1 MNIDDALLLIR
12 EIPDYPK
19 PGIRFQDITPLLA
32 HGEAF
37 IATTEK
43 FASFADSS
51 TLVAGI
57 EARGFIFASA
67 VANQLHS
74 GFIPI
79 RKAGKLP
86 HLTISES
93 YGLEYG
99 VDTLEVHI
107 DAVPKGAKVLL
118 IDDVQFICNKDQTQ
132 EAFFHIFNSLYDQQ
146 KQIVFTCD
154 QYPRDMNGLTDIDSI
169 LLANLYF
176 VSCNCKGK
184 RYELARKYLT
194 SKINKTLTNRNGKPV
209 KVLSLD

>member
-1 MNIDDALLLIR
+1 MKIDDALSLIR

-37 IATTEK
+37 IAITEK
-43 FASFADSS
+43 FATYADSS

-67 VANQLHS
+67 VANQLRS
-74 GFIPI
+74 GFVPI

-99 VDTLEVHI
+99 VDTLELHV
-107 DAVPKGAKVLL
+107 DAVAPGSKVLL
-118 IDDVQFICNKDQTQ
+118 IDDVLATGGTIGAAIELIQRLGGQVTHVLALLEIEGLPGRERLNQKYPEIPVT
-132 EAFFHIFNSLYDQQ
+132 SL
-146 KQIVFTCD
+146 V
-154 QYPRDMNGLTDIDSI
+154 
-169 LLANLYF
+169 
-176 VSCNCKGK
+176 VS
-184 RYELARKYLT
+184 
-194 SKINKTLTNRNGKPV
+194 
-209 KVLSLD
+209 

>member
-1 MNIDDALLLIR
+1 MKIDDALSLIR

-37 IATTEK
+37 IAITEK

-67 VANQLHS
+67 VANQLRS
-74 GFIPI
+74 GFVPI

-86 HLTISES
+86 HITISEN

-99 VDTLEVHI
+99 TDTLEIHL
-107 DAVPKGAKVLL
+107 DAIPKGSQVLL
-118 IDDVQFICNKDQTQ
+118 IDDVLATGGTIGAAIELIHRVGGEVVHVLALLEIEGLPGRATLQGKYPNIPIT
-132 EAFFHIFNSLYDQQ
+132 SL
-146 KQIVFTCD
+146 V
-154 QYPRDMNGLTDIDSI
+154 
-169 LLANLYF
+169 
-176 VSCNCKGK
+176 VS
-184 RYELARKYLT
+184 
-194 SKINKTLTNRNGKPV
+194 
-209 KVLSLD
+209 

>member
-1 MNIDDALLLIR
+1 MKIDDALSLIR

-37 IATTEK
+37 IAITEK
-43 FASFADSS
+43 FATYADES

-67 VANQLHS
+67 VANQLRS
-74 GFIPI
+74 GFVPI

-99 VDTLEVHI
+99 VDTLEVHV
-107 DAVPKGAKVLL
+107 DAFPPGSKVLL
-118 IDDVQFICNKDQTQ
+118 IDDVLATGGTIGAAIELIQRLGGQVTHVLALLEISGLPGRERLNHKYPGIPVT
-132 EAFFHIFNSLYDQQ
+132 SL
-146 KQIVFTCD
+146 V
-154 QYPRDMNGLTDIDSI
+154 
-169 LLANLYF
+169 
-176 VSCNCKGK
+176 VS
-184 RYELARKYLT
+184 
-194 SKINKTLTNRNGKPV
+194 
-209 KVLSLD
+209 

>member
-1 MNIDDALLLIR
+1 MNIDDALSLIR

-74 GFIPI
+74 GFVPI

-86 HLTISES
+86 HITISES

-99 VDTLEVHI
+99 TDTLEMHL
-107 DAVPKGAKVLL
+107 DAIPKGSKVLL
-118 IDDVQFICNKDQTQ
+118 IDDVLATGGTIGAAIELIHRVGGEVSHVLALLEIDGLSGRATLQAKYPNIPIT
-132 EAFFHIFNSLYDQQ
+132 SL
-146 KQIVFTCD
+146 V
-154 QYPRDMNGLTDIDSI
+154 
-169 LLANLYF
+169 
-176 VSCNCKGK
+176 VS
-184 RYELARKYLT
+184 
-194 SKINKTLTNRNGKPV
+194 
-209 KVLSLD
+209 

>member
-1 MNIDDALLLIR
+1 MNIDDALSLIR

-37 IATTEK
+37 IAITEK
-43 FASFADSS
+43 FASYADSS

-74 GFIPI
+74 GFVPI

-86 HLTISES
+86 HITISES

-99 VDTLEVHI
+99 TDTLEMHL
-107 DAVPKGAKVLL
+107 DAIPKGSKVLL
-118 IDDVQFICNKDQTQ
+118 IDDVLATGGTIGAAIELIHRVGGEVSHVLALLEISGLPGRATLQAKYPNIPIT
-132 EAFFHIFNSLYDQQ
+132 SL
-146 KQIVFTCD
+146 V
-154 QYPRDMNGLTDIDSI
+154 
-169 LLANLYF
+169 
-176 VSCNCKGK
+176 VS
-184 RYELARKYLT
+184 
-194 SKINKTLTNRNGKPV
+194 
-209 KVLSLD
+209 

>member
-1 MNIDDALLLIR
+1 MKIDDALSLIR

-37 IATTEK
+37 IAIIEE
-43 FASFADSS
+43 FATYADSS

-67 VANQLHS
+67 VANQLRS
-74 GFIPI
+74 GFVPI

-99 VDTLEVHI
+99 VDTLELHI
-107 DAVPKGAKVLL
+107 DAVSPGANVLL
-118 IDDVQFICNKDQTQ
+118 IDDVLATGGTIAAAIELIQRLGGKVIHVLALLEIEGLPGRERLNQKYPEIPVT
-132 EAFFHIFNSLYDQQ
+132 SL
-146 KQIVFTCD
+146 V
-154 QYPRDMNGLTDIDSI
+154 
-169 LLANLYF
+169 
-176 VSCNCKGK
+176 VS
-184 RYELARKYLT
+184 
-194 SKINKTLTNRNGKPV
+194 
-209 KVLSLD
+209 